1 MLRPDMDTPF
11 EQLVRRTAG
20 LQPWRRVVHAVVGL
34 GLAGIIWLEILPS
47 PVLAAILGLIVTVA
61 VVTDV
66 LRLLW
71 PAFNHGFFRTFRHLI
86 SPREATSPASS
97 TWYVISV
104 CVVMALFP
112 SRVWVPSILVVALA
126 DPCAHVSGRLWGRG
140 EPGEPSLVGSG
151 VFWLVATLCL
161 LPFGGVGSAALV
173 ALVVTTVEGSPL
185 PLDDNLTVPLATAAA
200 LAVAG

>member
-1 MLRPDMDTPF
+1 MDKLF
-11 EQLVRRTAG
+11 AKLVEETRG
-20 LQPWRRVVHAVVGL
+20 LQPWRRVVHAGVGL
-34 GLAGIIWLEILPS
+34 GLAGIIGLELLPS
-47 PVLAAILGLIVTVA
+47 PLLAVILGGIVTLA

-71 PAFNHGFFRTFRHLI
+71 PAFNYRFFQAFRHLA
-86 SPREATSPASS
+86 SPREATAPASS

-104 CVVMALFP
+104 CLVMALFP

-126 DPCAHVSGRLWGRG
+126 DPCAHVCGRLWGRG
-140 EPGEPSLVGSG
+140 EPGEPSLLGSG

-161 LPFGGVGSAALV
+161 LPFTGVGPAALA
-173 ALVVTTVEGSPL
+173 ALAVTAVEGSPL

-200 LAVAG
+200 LTLAG